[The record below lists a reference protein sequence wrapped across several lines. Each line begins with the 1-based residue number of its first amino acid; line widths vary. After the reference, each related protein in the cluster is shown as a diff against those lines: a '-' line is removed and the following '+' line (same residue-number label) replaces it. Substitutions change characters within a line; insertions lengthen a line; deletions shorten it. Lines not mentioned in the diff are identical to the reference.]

1 MTREDPGG
9 PRWTQVGP
17 RQDPGGT
24 QKVGTGRTQVDPGMT
39 QKVGTDFTNSILKG
53 LSLVFRYWPFLI
65 GIKTS

>member
-1 MTREDPGG
+1 MTRE
-9 PRWTQVGP
+9 
-17 RQDPGGT
+17 DPGGT